1 MFDGDASSNNSSRYT
16 MTKFIF
22 ELLDDKMIYWGGTKH
37 NISIDMESVECM
49 KGICAFVK
57 NATVV

>member
-1 MFDGDASSNNSSRYT
+1 